1 MAMHEWT
8 ARRTWRC
15 PDETQLAAFVDE
27 GLAPRERARVAA
39 HAAGCDY
46 CAGQIGALARLEET
60 EPPSAIP
67 PALLARARALPPVSA
82 APLGWRWGMAAAA
95 AACFVVILTF
105 SVRAPRPAGDS
116 AIEAVRKAPDST
128 AAPELLFPREGAVV
142 KRQALVFRWRPVERS
157 LYYDIRVLSA
167 DGDPIW
173 NARINGTEA
182 QIPQSIRLAPSQ
194 KYYAS
199 VDAWLPEGKS
209 VKCPVVGFAV
219 RDQ

>member
-1 MAMHEWT
+1 MHEWT

-27 GLAPRERARVAA
+27 GLALRERARVEA

-46 CAGQIGALARLEET
+46 CAGQIGALVRLAEA
-60 EPPSAIP
+60 EPPSEVP
-67 PALLARARALPPVSA
+67 PALLARARALAPVSVA
-82 APLGWRWGMAAAA
+82 RLGWRWGMAAAA
-95 AACFVVILTF
+95 ATCFAVILTF
-105 SVRAPRPAGDS
+105 SVRAPRPSGDS
-116 AIEAVRKAPDST
+116 AIEQVRTAPDSN
-128 AAPELLFPREGAVV
+128 AVPELLFPREGALVA
-142 KRQALVFRWRPVERS
+142 RQGLAFRWRPVERS
-157 LYYDIRVLSA
+157 LYYDVRILSA

-173 NARINGTEA
+173 NARINGSEA
-182 QIPQSIRLAPSQ
+182 PIPQSIRLAPGQ

-209 VKCPVVGFAV
+209 VKCPIVGFAV